1 MFTRSSNWTNWTTDW
16 QTRKK
21 VARYMVATNIKAGG
35 IESIEIKEFVVHL
48 DFTDM
53 RKIEL
58 KPI

>member
-1 MFTRSSNWTNWTTDW
+1 MFTRSSNWTTDW
-16 QTRKK
+16 KTNKK

-48 DFTDM
+48 DFKEM
-53 RKIEL
+53 SKIEL

>member
-1 MFTRSSNWTNWTTDW
+1 
-16 QTRKK
+16 
-21 VARYMVATNIKAGG
+21 MVATNIKAGG